1 MSQIDSALDSLETQI
16 GEKAQTGTP
25 FDWTKITPEIR
36 RNLISW
42 VTIKGVW
49 NIGTKTSNESLAKMY
64 GVPNYLAS
72 VIRNQSQNS
81 SGKQKYTPP
90 LKAKIDFDN
99 EKAISP
105 PSNLSY
111 DERDNEL
118 EDAYSQINPERSEG
132 GFLETLSPLTSLPF
146 DPTKIK
152 PLVESIVR
160 EIIFR
165 STNSEITK
173 QREQQKKD
181 NENFKDGIIETVHE
195 SVNTVLQKALIA
207 NREDAIETA
216 NKAIENKTQTLKAF
230 VEDIIFQSFLKKR
243 ANETIE
249 NITETP
255 PNSPQENNQTN
266 SEFIPQIDPNYHF
279 DTYATKVIRSA
290 LSMNENLFVY
300 GDTGCGKTTHLEQ
313 VCAVLNHGI
322 VRVNPHD
329 GITREMFLGGMK
341 LINNETIF
349 VEGALPIAMR
359 NGYVFLVDEISF
371 LPPNL
376 TAILNP
382 IGEKGGKLYIPE
394 TSEWIT
400 PSPGFCIFATDN
412 TGGKGD
418 RTGNYTGTEVQNTA
432 TLDRFAFCLK
442 MDYLPFDKEDE
453 MLEKRFPNQDED
465 EIVRMLKFAHEIR
478 SAFSR
483 GELSITLSTRKLIKF
498 FDQRNNNFTIE
509 ESLNN
514 TILSWLDED
523 DETLVKTIIDRLDLI
538 TLTTPPKNSTF
549 KINLK
554 PFVEFVH
561 KGEIP
566 SAIREIRNIV
576 KMVQN
581 VDLGPQV
588 AKNLTEIY
596 RDGFITIAEI
606 EQKIRSGSF

>member
-1 MSQIDSALDSLETQI
+1 MTQQIDSALNQLETQI
-16 GEKAQTGTP
+16 GEKAQQGTP
-25 FDWTKITPEIR
+25 YDWTKITPEIR

-64 GVPNYLAS
+64 GVPRYLES
-72 VIRNQSQNS
+72 VLRNQSQNS
-81 SGKQKYTPP
+81 SGKTRYEPK
-90 LKAKIDFDN
+90 LKSKIDFDN
-99 EKAISP
+99 PEP
-105 PSNLSY
+105 
-111 DERDNEL
+111 DNFKTT
-118 EDAYSQINPERSEG
+118 PEYLRNHILPAEEIEVD
-132 GFLETLSPLTSLPF
+132 FDNDFHNQPDLPNENFNSL
-146 DPTKIK
+146 DQSKIK
-152 PLVESIVR
+152 SLVESIVKDT
-160 EIIFR
+160 IFR
-165 STNSEITK
+165 SINKEISL
-173 QREQQKKD
+173 QRELQKQD
-181 NENFKDGIIETVHE
+181 NEKLKDGIIKTVHE
-195 SVNTVLQKALIA
+195 SVNSVLQKALIA

-216 NKAIENKTQTLKAF
+216 NKAVENKTQSLKAF

-249 NITETP
+249 TITE
-255 PNSPQENNQTN
+255 NSPQESRENNKTN
-266 SEFIPQIDPNYHF
+266 SEFIPPIDLNYHF

-290 LSMNENLFVY
+290 LSMHENLFVY

-400 PSPGFCIFATDN
+400 PQPGFCIFATDN

-442 MDYLPFDKEDE
+442 MDYLPQDKEEE
-453 MLEKRFPNQDED
+453 MLTKRFPNLQDTD
-465 EIVRMLKFAHEIR
+465 EIQKMLTFAREIR

-498 FDQRNNNFTIE
+498 FDQRSNNFTIE
-509 ESLNN
+509 EALSN

-523 DETLVKTIIDRLDLI
+523 DETLVKTMIDRLDLVSLPQHI
-538 TLTTPPKNSTF
+538 KSYNQ
-549 KINLK
+549 KIDLDN
-554 PFVEFVH
+554 FVLYVRD
-561 KGEIP
+561 GEKVN
-566 SAIREIRNIV
+566 AIRELRRIF
-576 KMVQN
+576 VQ
-581 VDLGPQV
+581 VHKTDFGLKV
-588 AKNLTEIY
+588 AKDLMESY
-596 RDGFITIAEI
+596 SDGLITI
-606 EQKIRSGSF
+606 QKVEKKIISGVF